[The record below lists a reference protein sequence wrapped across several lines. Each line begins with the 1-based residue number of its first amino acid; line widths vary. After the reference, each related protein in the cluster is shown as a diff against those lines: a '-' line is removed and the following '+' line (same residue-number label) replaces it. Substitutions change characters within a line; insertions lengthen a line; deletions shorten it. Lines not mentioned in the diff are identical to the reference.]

1 MEHSIS
7 EYLGG
12 AFIYSEKPEEL
23 AAWYKQHLCIDY
35 HLSKAGGATFASF
48 YYKNAE
54 KSSKVTFAWSIIK
67 SKYRNDDE
75 QETYMV
81 QYRVNDLNKS
91 IAHLLS
97 LGIQASEIQHT
108 ASGFHTS
115 ITDPEGNHIII
126 WEEKK

>member
-48 YYKNAE
+48 YYKNE
-54 KSSKVTFAWSIIK
+54 DNSGKVIFAWSIIK

-81 QYRVNDLNKS
+81 HYRVNDLRKL

-97 LGIQASEIQHT
+97 LDIQTSEIQSSAKGIHT
-108 ASGFHTS
+108 T
-115 ITDPEGNHIII
+115 ITDLEGNHIII